1 MQKIFKTIATAYMI
15 SGDMNGYYGKKRNEL
30 RKNSLQ
36 SRSDINQL
44 ENDWYATGADMQKA
58 LNAYPK
64 VKELNHGYW
73 YKTV

>member
-1 MQKIFKTIATAYMI
+1 MDIMVK
-15 SGDMNGYYGKKRNEL
+15 NEL

-44 ENDWYATGADMQKA
+44 ESDWYATGADMQK

-64 VKELNHGYW
+64 VKELNHGY
-73 YKTV
+73 